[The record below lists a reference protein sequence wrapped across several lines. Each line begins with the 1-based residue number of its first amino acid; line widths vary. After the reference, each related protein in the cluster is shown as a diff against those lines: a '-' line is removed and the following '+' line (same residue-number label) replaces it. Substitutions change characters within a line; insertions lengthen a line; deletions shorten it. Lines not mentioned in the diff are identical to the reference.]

1 MSQNSLY
8 YLGVGDIRDHPQRAA
23 AQRANRNINIRNTLQ
38 SLRPGQWR
46 DWRMLVNMGLLA
58 AVFSIGAVGA
68 AWFYSRYQLDKGR
81 LTEIQKTLVVKAY
94 VAV

>member
-1 MSQNSLY
+1 
-8 YLGVGDIRDHPQRAA
+8 
-23 AQRANRNINIRNTLQ
+23 
-38 SLRPGQWR
+38 
-46 DWRMLVNMGLLA
+46 MLVNMGLLA

-81 LTEIQKTLVVKAY
+81 LTEIQKALAVKAY